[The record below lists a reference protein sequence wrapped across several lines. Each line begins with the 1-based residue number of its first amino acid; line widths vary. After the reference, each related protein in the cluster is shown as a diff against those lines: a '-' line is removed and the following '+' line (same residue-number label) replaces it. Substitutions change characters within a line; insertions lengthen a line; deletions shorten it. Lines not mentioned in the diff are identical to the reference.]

1 MQANTDENGRT
12 SLRGIIDS
20 PLQTDV
26 PISILLGI
34 AIQGGIAVV
43 IILTES
49 WKIRVMNI
57 SDLVVTIY

>member
-12 SLRGIIDS
+12 SLRDILDS

-34 AIQGGIAVV
+34 AIQSDIAVAV
-43 IILTES
+43 ILTE
-49 WKIRVMNI
+49 
-57 SDLVVTIY
+57 